1 MPGYTATCPVS
12 HAARVQ
18 LGDAPATDDTRIPRR
33 AWYALLLTSF
43 GQFFVIF
50 DSTVLNVAFPSIEA
64 SFSSTSRTTLA
75 WALTSYAIGTA
86 SLLLLAGRLADLFG
100 RRRIFLTGIMA
111 FALGSLAAG
120 LAPNVGL
127 LIAARSVQSI
137 GGAFMIPT
145 SIALALPEFPASRRS
160 LAVGVWGSIAA
171 LAGGL
176 GPPAGAAVIELGG
189 WRWIFLINIPVV
201 IIVVTLGRRVLR
213 ESKGQSTGVR
223 IDIVSI
229 PLGTLGLAAI
239 TLAVLEGKT
248 WGWTSPAVLGCFAA
262 SIVFLGIVVLRS
274 RAHPEPLIDLSLF
287 RGRRFS
293 SASVGTML
301 FNMPVAGFW
310 FSAPLF
316 MQTVWRWSVLKSG
329 LAIMPTPVIIFF
341 AATFAGRVSD
351 RGWMKRIIGGGMFVV
366 ALSIFGMFAFLDE
379 TPNYWVG
386 YFPFAVLYGIS
397 LGVSWSTL
405 TGASLVGIDAEKF
418 GVANGTN
425 LTFRSIGGAMGVA
438 MVIAVSGAAGK
449 AGSFTAFRHVYFALA
464 LSFAITFVVWMLT
477 YPRDARSESTP
488 SAR

>member
-18 LGDAPATDDTRIPRR
+18 LGDAPATDGTRIPRR

>member
-1 MPGYTATCPVS
+1 M
-12 HAARVQ
+12 
-18 LGDAPATDDTRIPRR
+18 GDAPATEDTRIPRR
-33 AWYALLLTSF
+33 AWQALLLTSF

-64 SFSSTSRTTLA
+64 SFPSTSRTTLA
-75 WALTSYAIGTA
+75 WALPSYAIGTA
-86 SLLLLAGRLADLFG
+86 SPLLLAGRLADLFG
-100 RRRIFLTGIMA
+100 RRRIFLTGITA
-111 FALGSLAAG
+111 FAIGSLAAG

-201 IIVVTLGRRVLR
+201 LIVVILGRRILR
-213 ESKGQSTGVR
+213 ESKGQNSGSR
-223 IDIVSI
+223 IDVVSI
-229 PLGTLGLAAI
+229 PLGTLSLAAI
-239 TLAVLEGKT
+239 TLGVLEGKT
-248 WGWTSPAVLGCFAA
+248 WGWTSPAVLACFAGGA
-262 SIVFLGIVVLRS
+262 VLLAVVAMRS
-274 RAHPEPLIDLSLF
+274 RVHPEPLLDLSLF
-287 RGRRFS
+287 RERRFT

-316 MQTVWRWSVLKSG
+316 MQTVWKWSVLKSG
-329 LAIMPTPVIIFF
+329 VAIMPTPVVIFF
-341 AATFAGRVSD
+341 AATFAGRLSD
-351 RGWMKRIIGGGMFVV
+351 RGWMKRIISAGMFVV
-366 ALSIFGMFAFLDE
+366 ALSIFGMFAFLDA

-386 YFPFAVLYGIS
+386 YFPFAILYGLS

-405 TGASLVGIDAEKF
+405 TGASLVGVDAEKF

-438 MVIAVSGAAGK
+438 MVIAVSGAAGT

-464 LSFAITFVVWMLT
+464 LSFAITFVIWMFT
-477 YPRDARSESTP
+477 YPPDTRRAKVSVR
-488 SAR
+488 A

>member
-1 MPGYTATCPVS
+1 MS

-18 LGDAPATDDTRIPRR
+18 LGDAPVTDDTRIPRR
-33 AWYALLLTSF
+33 AWHALLLTSF

-64 SFSSTSRTTLA
+64 SFPSTSRTTLA

-100 RRRIFLTGIMA
+100 RRRIFLTGILA
-111 FALGSLAAG
+111 FAIGSLAAG

-137 GGAFMIPT
+137 GAAFMIPT

-176 GPPAGAAVIELGG
+176 GPPVGAAVIELGG

-201 IIVVTLGRRVLR
+201 LIVVTLGRRVLR
-213 ESKGQSTGVR
+213 ESKGQSTGIR
-223 IDIVSI
+223 IDMVSI
-229 PLGTLGLAAI
+229 PLGTIGLAAV
-239 TLAVLEGKT
+239 TLGVLEGKT
-248 WGWTSPAVLGCFAA
+248 WGWTSPAILGCFAA
-262 SIVFLGIVVLRS
+262 AIVMLGIVALRS
-274 RAHPEPLIDLSLF
+274 RVHPEPLIDLSLF
-287 RGRRFS
+287 RGQRFT

-316 MQTVWRWSVLKSG
+316 MQTVWGWSVLKSG

-351 RGWMKRIIGGGMFVV
+351 RGWMKRIIGAGMFVV

-379 TPNYWVG
+379 VPNYWVG

-438 MVIAVSGAAGK
+438 MVIAVSGAAGE
-449 AGSFTAFRHVYFALA
+449 AGSFGAFRQVYLALA

-477 YPRDARSESTP
+477 YPRDARSEPSP
-488 SAR
+488 SAH